1 MIKEADRQL
10 CIANALESLA
20 GSIRELSAAECQ
32 RCEEIQYPVFS
43 CTPLYRMQLAPHTEL
58 TRSVSAVIQD
68 EWSEIQR
75 KAIER
80 LQVQVEEHAKDA
92 IHGHMDD
99 YTLDGGELNSLMQ
112 AIARVAIYPPEVP
125 DGGK

>member
-1 MIKEADRQL
+1 MMDEADRQL
-10 CIANALESLA
+10 CIAKALESLA
-20 GSIRELSAAECQ
+20 GSIRQLSAAESQ

-58 TRSVSAVIQD
+58 TRSVSAVIQE
-68 EWSEIQR
+68 EWPEIQR

-80 LQVQVEEHAKDA
+80 LQTQVEEHAKDA

-99 YTLDGGELNSLMQ
+99 YTLDGSELNSLMQ
-112 AIARVAIYPPEVP
+112 AIACVAIYPPEVP
-125 DGGK
+125 NGGK